1 MDVVGAIRNL
11 NLFDLLVAFFV
22 FGFFVAGFIQGTV
35 RRLIGLG
42 ILVVAI
48 LLAINLRDPF
58 GSWLAGY
65 WVQFPKAY
73 STMLAFG
80 ASFIVIYLAGS
91 ILVQVF
97 YRRTTLFKRSTLADE
112 VIGTT
117 STGRTIRPRPRS
129 SSATR
134 SSRPSS
140 RCSPGSL
147 PRPSA
152 TSSADGRAFEG
163 QGARAGLAAGPGR
176 APRRTHPSRRPWPAR
191 RPAGP

>member
-42 ILVVAI
+42 ILVVAS

-112 VIGTT
+112 VIGGLLGILQ
-117 STGRTIRPRPRS
+117 SVLLVGILITILDSFYRIPGVE
-129 SSATR
+129 
-134 SSRPSS
+134 PSS
-140 RCSPGSL
+140 NELGILHDIYRAYD
-147 PRPSA
+147 PSQTA
-152 TSSADGRAFEG
+152 IIFRDTLIPAF
-163 QGARAGLAAGPGR
+163 LALFAWI
-176 APRRTHPSRRPWPAR
+176 TPAALR
-191 RPAGP
+191 DFFG